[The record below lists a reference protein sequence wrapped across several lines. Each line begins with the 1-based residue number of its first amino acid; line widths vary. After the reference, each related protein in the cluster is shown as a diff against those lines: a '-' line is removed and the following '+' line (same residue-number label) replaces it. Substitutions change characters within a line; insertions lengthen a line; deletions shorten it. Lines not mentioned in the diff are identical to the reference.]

1 MYGHQARIGY
11 TSPPMVTEVFPR
23 EFYNVAPD
31 GVTLAFTTLAVL
43 EVKSDEIDQSL
54 ALSLRA
60 AKEMAHAGVDA
71 VVLGG
76 APVNA
81 SVGLDNVDDLMR
93 RTSDECGVPV
103 TTSLT
108 AQMRALEAVGARK
121 VALVSPGNRSAVSEH
136 MVREGCEVVDE
147 RGADYPF
154 IKVGAIPSE
163 VPAQLARE
171 VVRDH
176 PETDTVFFKCAHW
189 ATLDQI
195 QKLEDELNVNVL
207 SASQAI
213 IWHAMRLVGVTD
225 SIPGYGRL
233 LSQH

>member
-1 MYGHQARIGY
+1 MYGRQARIGY

-23 EFYNVAPD
+23 EFYNVAPE
-31 GVTLAFTTLAVL
+31 GVTLGFTTLTVL
-43 EVKSDEIDQSL
+43 EVQPDEIDQSL

-60 AKEMAHAGVDA
+60 AKEMAQAGMNA

-81 SVGLDNVDDLMR
+81 SVGIENVDELMR
-93 RTSDECGVPV
+93 RTSEECGIPV

-108 AQMRALEAVGARK
+108 AQMRSLEAVGARK
-121 VALVSPGNRSAVSEH
+121 VALVSPGKGSAVSEH

-147 RGADYPF
+147 RHADYPF
-154 IKVGAIPSE
+154 IQVGAIPSE
-163 VPAQLARE
+163 VPANLARQA
-171 VVRDH
+171 VRAH

-195 QKLEDELNVNVL
+195 QELEDELNVNVL

-233 LSQH
+233 LAQH

>member
-23 EFYNVAPD
+23 EFYNVAPE

-71 VVLGG
+71 IVLGG

-108 AQMRALEAVGARK
+108 AQMRALDAVGARK

-136 MVREGCEVVDE
+136 MVREGCEVLDE

-154 IKVGAIPSE
+154 IQVGAIPSE

-171 VVRDH
+171 AVRDH

-195 QKLEDELNVNVL
+195 QKLEDELNINVL

-225 SIPGYGRL
+225 SIPGFGRL